1 MPDIFLSYN
10 REDQATARRYAEAFE
25 GQGFSVWWDT
35 TLRAGEAYDEVT
47 EAALNEAKA
56 VVVLWSP
63 RSVVSRWVRAEA
75 TQADRNKTLVPVTIE
90 ACKRPIMFELT
101 QTAELAHWQGE
112 ADDKAWLA
120 FLADVKRFVQS
131 GAPAP
136 TPIPT
141 PSAAP
146 PLAALQPGKLSICV
160 LPFANM
166 SADAEQEYFA
176 DGISEDIITDLSK
189 VSALSVIARNTA
201 FTFKGKSLDVPQVAR
216 QLGVTHVLEGSVRK
230 AGARVRITA
239 QLIDGKAGDHLWAER
254 WDRDLDDIFAL
265 QDEISEAIVG
275 ALKLKLFPEEKKA
288 IEGRATTDLEAYD
301 KFLRARSLTN
311 NLAGPDDLK
320 RAARLLHEVLEI
332 DPEFAP
338 ARGILATTCSLML
351 IFLPEAKQE
360 TLKAL
365 EKTARE
371 ALDKAPEHWASHMA
385 NAILL
390 DQRRDWL
397 AADVAYASAIALAP
411 PTEATVPSFS
421 SVFLSSVGRNAA
433 ALDVLLAA
441 RSLDPLATAIS
452 TPLQQCLDRA
462 GRPAEAQAEYER
474 TRDLPGGHEIP
485 EHQAVMRLWE
495 TGDLAAIK
503 AQARRFFDSQ
513 AVPMPALNAVYE
525 VFDQPQAALGHI
537 RAAAEDPAYQDSTR
551 LFILGLY
558 AAHFGDLAL
567 ALAALRR
574 AYIDLQG
581 LQPHII
587 WYPVLR
593 EARRTP
599 AFKQLVRD
607 LGMDHYWRAS
617 GNWGDFARPL
627 GDDDFE
633 IIA

>member
-1 MPDIFLSYN
+1 
-10 REDQATARRYAEAFE
+10 
-25 GQGFSVWWDT
+25 
-35 TLRAGEAYDEVT
+35 
-47 EAALNEAKA
+47 
-56 VVVLWSP
+56 
-63 RSVVSRWVRAEA
+63 
-75 TQADRNKTLVPVTIE
+75 
-90 ACKRPIMFELT
+90 MFELT
-101 QTAELAHWQGE
+101 QTAELSHWQGE
-112 ADDKAWLA
+112 PADKAWLA
-120 FLADVKRFVQS
+120 FLDDVKRFVQP
-131 GAPAP
+131 GAPAVVAVS
-136 TPIPT
+136 
-141 PSAAP
+141 SAAP
-146 PLAALQPGKLSICV
+146 FRATRQPEKLSICV

-201 FTFKGKSLDVPQVAR
+201 FTFKGKSLEIPQVAR

-230 AGARVRITA
+230 AGNRVRITA
-239 QLIDGKAGDHLWAER
+239 QLIDGKAGDHVWAER

-275 ALKLKLFPEEKKA
+275 ALKLSLFPEEKTA
-288 IEGRATTDLEAYD
+288 IESRATTDLEAYD
-301 KFLRARSLTN
+301 KFLRARALTN

-320 RAARLLHEVLEI
+320 RATSLLHEVLEI

-338 ARGILATTCSLML
+338 ARGVLATTYTLML
-351 IFLPEAKQE
+351 VFMPEAKQE
-360 TLKAL
+360 TLRAL
-365 EKTARE
+365 AKTVQE
-371 ALDKAPEHWASHMA
+371 ALDKAPDHWASHMA

-397 AADVAYASAIALAP
+397 AADVAYAKALALAP
-411 PTEATVPSFS
+411 PSEATVVAFS
-421 SVFLSSVGRNAA
+421 SVFLSSVGRNTE
-433 ALDVLLAA
+433 ALDILITA

-462 GRPAEAQAEYER
+462 GRPADAQAEYER

-495 TGDLAAIK
+495 SGDLAAIK

-525 VFDQPQAALGHI
+525 VFDQPQTALGHL
-537 RAAAEDPAYQDSTR
+537 RSAVEDPAYQDSTR
-551 LFILGLY
+551 QFILALY
-558 AAHFGDLAL
+558 AAHFGDQAL

-574 AYIDLQG
+574 AYVDLEG

-587 WYPVLR
+587 WYPVMR
-593 EARRTP
+593 EARRTS

-607 LGMDHYWRAS
+607 LGLYDYWRAS
-617 GNWGDFARPL
+617 GHWGDFARPV
-627 GDDDFE
+627 GEDDFE
-633 IIA
+633 IIG